1 MDTPL
6 TSMTFDMEIFALLF
20 VKERHAHAVLNVKSG
35 N

>member
-20 VKERHAHAVLNVKSG
+20 VKERHAHTPVRVG
-35 N
+35 PF